1 LQDYPLAVTGIYAL
15 MPERRLVPP
24 RVRAF
29 VDFLAERWQTSP
41 PGSSSPALGLPES

>member
-1 LQDYPLAVTGIYAL
+1 VLPGYSLATTGIYAV

-29 VDFLAERWQTSP
+29 VDFLAERLGEHP
-41 PGSSSPALGLPES
+41 PWER